1 MFSSA
6 VVVRA
11 ASTGPAGEQK
21 LRLAT
26 AFAPQ
31 GAART
36 REVRARQ
43 SICDADEESRHE
55 ALSTQVLRPT
65 KSRNEPWLLLRPAVS
80 SAGHY

>member
-11 ASTGPAGEQK
+11 ASIGPAGEQK
-21 LRLAT
+21 LRLA
-26 AFAPQ
+26 AASAQ
-31 GAART
+31 GAARA
-36 REVRARQ
+36 RDVRARQ